1 MWETFLHRFG
11 YLAVFVGTFLEGE
24 TILVLSG
31 FFASRRAAILKPAI
45 IILVAFS
52 GAFLGHVFW
61 FWIGRTKGAH
71 ILHRHPNLERHMARA
86 LKLFEDHGPS
96 AVFISQ
102 YLYGLRI
109 VSAVMFGISHIKT
122 RTFLLYQAL
131 SCLIWATLVTLLGFY
146 FGRAV
151 QKYLGQAAGIITI
164 VVLGIVVFAYHKMKD
179 RRQDAQPGAS
189 VDKQSEA

>member
-1 MWETFLHRFG
+1 MWEHFLHRFG

-31 FFASRRAAILKPAI
+31 FFASRGYMRLALI
-45 IILVAFS
+45 IITAFL
-52 GAFLGHVFW
+52 GAFAGHVFW
-61 FWIGRTKGAH
+61 FWLGRTKGSR
-71 ILHRHPNLERHMARA
+71 ILHHFPKLECHMERA
-86 LKLFEDHGPS
+86 LKLFEDHGAS

-109 VSAVMFGISHIKT
+109 VSAVMFGISHISA

-131 SCLIWATLVTLLGFY
+131 SCLVWATLVSSLGFY

-164 VVLGIVVFAYHKMKD
+164 IVIGGLMFGYHKMKD
-179 RRQDAQPGAS
+179 RRQVQRDNGTIGAEIEP
-189 VDKQSEA
+189 K

>member
-31 FFASRRAAILKPAI
+31 FFASRGYMRVAI
-45 IILVAFS
+45 IIFVAFI
-52 GAFLGHVFW
+52 GAFLGHLFW
-61 FWIGRTKGAH
+61 FWLGRTKGIH
-71 ILHRHPNLERHMARA
+71 IVRRFPRLARHMERA
-86 LKLFEDHGPS
+86 LQLFEDHGAS

-109 VSAVMFGISHIKT
+109 VSAVMFGISNIKA
-122 RTFLLYQAL
+122 RTFILYQAL
-131 SCLIWATLVTLLGFY
+131 SCLVWASLVTLLGFY

-151 QKYLGQAAGIITI
+151 EKYLGQAAGIMTI
-164 VVLGIVVFAYHKMKD
+164 VVIGVAIFAYHKMKD
-179 RRQDAQPGAS
+179 RREDIELPRDPES
-189 VDKQSEA
+189 RRP